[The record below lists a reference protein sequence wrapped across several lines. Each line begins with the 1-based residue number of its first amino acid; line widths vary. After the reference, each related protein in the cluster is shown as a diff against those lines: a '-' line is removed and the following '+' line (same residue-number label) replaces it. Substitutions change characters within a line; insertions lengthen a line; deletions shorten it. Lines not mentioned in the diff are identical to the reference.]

1 MSDKVLQVAKNEI
14 LRTIKTHYTEISD
27 EDALRLSD
35 ELLEVIDWNNPAL
48 MHKSIS
54 WITRFY
60 LQKRVVACA

>member
-14 LRTIKTHYTEISD
+14 LRTIKTHHTEISD

>member
-54 WITRFY
+54 WITRSY
-60 LQKRVVACA
+60 LQKRVIACA

>member
-14 LRTIKTHYTEISD
+14 LSTIKTHYTEISD

>member
-60 LQKRVVACA
+60 LQKRVVAGV